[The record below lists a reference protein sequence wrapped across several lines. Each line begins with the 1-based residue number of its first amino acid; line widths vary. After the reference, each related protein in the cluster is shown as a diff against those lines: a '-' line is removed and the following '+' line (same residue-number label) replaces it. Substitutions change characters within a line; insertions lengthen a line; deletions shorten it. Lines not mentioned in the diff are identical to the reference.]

1 MKKLLTAALALTVGV
16 TCAIGLAACDNGSE
30 NTNTMTDAEIAQ
42 SAINSLKSAYA
53 SAERVETPSDYDVL
67 GKVKVSNTLY
77 DVDWEVSAS
86 NNDISDYIKVGD
98 MDEDT
103 YIVTISITKKPP
115 VAIDYTLTASV
126 TVGDATKSYGFE
138 KRLPASAIGGDV
150 QTKSVG
156 IQFDDSAKRTQFT
169 NDIQV
174 WEQSG
179 ITVTNNKYNSINNV
193 GNYSDPARFYQGS
206 KVKIEYP
213 GMKHLV
219 IDSVNFDNNPYADNL
234 KKSLEAI
241 NLPAEITVDENGD
254 VTVKLDYAMDYIEF
268 VATAQT
274 RMYSIDIE
282 AIVGGATDA
291 DKVAAAKAMVSLEK
305 TVYSAKGEYDL
316 PASSYGAS
324 VTWSVKGTSDLVK
337 VEGGKLVVE
346 NIPTSETTVTLVAA
360 IKSGNENDSAEVEI
374 KLVPAL
380 NLEHKGTADDPFTV
394 AEVMAIASTLDADAF
409 YQVDGKT
416 AEICVEGYVIKVG
429 TWAQT
434 ETYANWTGSYI
445 ATSASSK
452 TDSAD
457 ALQIYRLNLDSTYL
471 KSSSDLKVGAK
482 IVVSGALQNYKGNTP
497 EITNSGSINVKAVA
511 YDASGA
517 TDVTP
522 PDTDVELTHAGTAED
537 PFTVAE
543 AIKIASSLTS
553 GAYYQVDG
561 ENAHVYVKGYV
572 TNSPEARNDGKGIF
586 RIYIS
591 DTKGDTSNKFQI
603 YYTVWNEV
611 VPEGSTLKAG
621 DEVVA
626 CAFITNYNN
635 GTYELTGTAADPA
648 VITVW
653 NKAGDNPGGE
663 VDSKYGTEAAPLSVA
678 QALALAAE
686 ECVNN
691 YDVTAQVVYMKGV
704 VTDAGTFGGTYY
716 SNMYFA
722 DAGNLGTTILAYTIN
737 LNKGVAAPVVGD
749 TLVICGYIK
758 NYDGKIEFAS
768 NNGIFVYILSNDEA
782 GERAPEVEVE
792 GDLLYTLDASGHHG
806 SNNGYANN
814 CDVTVD
820 GITWN
825 IEGNSTMDPWRFG
838 GKEITGV
845 DRKLTSKTAL
855 SGTVTK
861 LVINFGAKTITVNSV
876 TLKVYSSDPTQD
888 GATVVSTITVEYAAN
903 SKVIIEAPEGVDWSN
918 CYYQIIFNVTNTG
931 TSNQYVSINTIEFYG
946 DED

>member
-53 SAERVETPSDYDVL
+53 SAERVETPSDYEVL

-77 DVDWEVSAS
+77 DVDWEISAS
-86 NNDISDYIKVGD
+86 NNDISDYIEVGD

-126 TVGDATKSYGFE
+126 TVGDATKSYDFE

-156 IQFDDSAKRTQFT
+156 IQFDDSAKRTQFSKE
-169 NDIQV
+169 IQV
-174 WEQSG
+174 WEQNG
-179 ITVTNNKYNSINNV
+179 IKLTNSKYNSINDV
-193 GNYSDPARFYQGS
+193 ANYSNPARFYSGS
-206 KVKIEYP
+206 LVKLEFP

-219 IDSVNFDNNPYADNL
+219 WDCEYKENADYL
-234 KKSLEAI
+234 VKSLEATG
-241 NLPAEITVDENGD
+241 LPLTTEISGEYNQI
-254 VTVKLDYAMDYIEF
+254 VTIDLEIAVDYIEYQSLG
-268 VATAQT
+268 QT
-274 RMYSIDIE
+274 RAKTIDIE

-291 DKVAAAKAMVSLEK
+291 EKVAAAKAALSLDK
-305 TVYSAKGEYDL
+305 TIYSAKGEYDL

-346 NIPTSETTVTLVAA
+346 NIPTSETVVTLVAA

-394 AEVMAIASTLDADAF
+394 AEVLAIASTLDADAF
-409 YQVDGKT
+409 YQVNGKT

-429 TWAQT
+429 TWSESA
-434 ETYANWTGSYI
+434 TYANWTGSYI
-445 ATSASSK
+445 ATSASSN
-452 TDSAD
+452 TNSAD

-482 IVVSGALQNYKGNTP
+482 IVVSGALQNYNGKTP
-497 EITNSGSINVKAVA
+497 EITNSGSINAKAVA

-522 PDTDVELTHAGTAED
+522 PDTDVEVTHAGTAED

-591 DTKGDTSNKFQI
+591 DTKGDNSNKFQI
-603 YYTVWNEV
+603 YYTVWNDV

-635 GTYELTGTAADPA
+635 GTYELTGTSADPA

-653 NKAGDNPGGE
+653 NKASDNPGGE

-691 YDVTAQVVYMKGV
+691 NDVTAQVVYMKGV

-737 LNKGVAAPVVGD
+737 LNAGVAAPVVGD

-806 SNNGYANN
+806 SNNAYANN
-814 CDVTVD
+814 CDVNVD

-838 GKEITGV
+838 GNSITGV

-876 TLKVYSSDPTQD
+876 TLKVYSSDPTQG

-903 SKVIIEAPEGVDWSN
+903 SKVIIEAPEGEDWSN

-931 TSNQYVSINTIEFYG
+931 SSNQYVTISTIEFYG